1 MFCFP
6 NRGLRELNPLS
17 SHNLCVDIRGVA
29 RIFQRGDHS
38 RDTIRG
44 SPTIYGLYRCSP
56 SCISGLSRIIAA
68 WRPILTKD
76 KSRWRKYFTKKQIL
90 KKWTFQQWLLR
101 PRCHGV
107 FATWILKV
115 VCSKKGLPR
124 GGHGHPK
131 TPPPP
136 SYAPGYASE
145 WDEIWKKQ
153 FSRVLSHNLLLGKQ
167 NKQAK
172 EVYSTMGFS
181 ENDCHGD
188 GSKLSNVTSFMIL
201 RYEKDLTSFNRN
213 NRANNFGEKS
223 KMKLS
228 GFVYCFRKREK
239 NLY

>member
-115 VCSKKGLPR
+115 VCSKKGSSGSSPLVSYSGAPR
-124 GGHGHPK
+124 ALRARVGGAPYFSKSTHPRK
-131 TPPPP
+131 FGNHVTVHQPPTADRP
-136 SYAPGYASE
+136 SAPQE
-145 WDEIWKKQ
+145 NQ
-153 FSRVLSHNLLLGKQ
+153 CLLSH
-167 NKQAK
+167 
-172 EVYSTMGFS
+172 F
-181 ENDCHGD
+181 
-188 GSKLSNVTSFMIL
+188 
-201 RYEKDLTSFNRN
+201 
-213 NRANNFGEKS
+213 
-223 KMKLS
+223 
-228 GFVYCFRKREK
+228 
-239 NLY
+239 